1 MQVTFVEND
10 AALSQICGLAARAKY
25 LALDTECIR
34 EKTYYPR
41 PALVQIAV
49 EDEVALIDPTAA
61 ADLAPLRR
69 LLADPEVLK
78 IIHCAQQDFEVLE
91 RIHCPLRA
99 PVFDTQLAAA
109 FVGLGHQTG
118 YKQLVMQCLGAEL
131 EKDCSRSDWL
141 QRPLSE
147 KQKRYAVNDVI
158 HLRPLHETLLG
169 KLRRQQKEL
178 WFAEESERYLQMS
191 GRRGNDDAWR
201 RVGGSGKLRRGA
213 QKRRLELLAE
223 WRDRKARAADLP
235 RRWLLGDDCLIA
247 IALLQTPTAAAI
259 EKLKVCRSRR
269 IGQWAREMETLLAPV
284 RDDDGDGGDGNGGGA
299 AARGGDR
306 AGDAARQ
313 QLMKDLLEL
322 VRETAHNHGIEPA
335 LLATR
340 KQLTQLVRTAR
351 AGTTGGETTGGAR
364 ETTPLLNGWRGR
376 LFAGR
381 IEALLDKP

>member
-91 RIHCPLRA
+91 RINCPLRA

-147 KQKRYAVNDVI
+147 RQKRYAVNDVI

-169 KLRRQQKEL
+169 KLQLQQKEP
-178 WFAEESERYLQMS
+178 WFAEESERHLQLS
-191 GRRGNDDAWR
+191 GRRGGDDAWR
-201 RVGGSGKLRRGA
+201 RVGGSGKLKRGV

-235 RRWLLGDDCLIA
+235 RRWLLRDECLVA
-247 IALLQTPTAAAI
+247 IALLQTPSAAAI
-259 EKLKVCRSRR
+259 EGLAACKSRR
-269 IGQWAREMETLLAPV
+269 IGKWAREMEKLLAPV
-284 RDDDGDGGDGNGGGA
+284 RDDDGGA
-299 AARGGDR
+299 AARGGER
-306 AGDAARQ
+306 AGDGPGSRADGRADDAARQ
-313 QLMKDLLEL
+313 QLLNDLREL
-322 VRETAHNHGIEPA
+322 VHETARNHDIEPA

-340 KQLTQLVRTAR
+340 
-351 AGTTGGETTGGAR
+351 
-364 ETTPLLNGWRGR
+364 
-376 LFAGR
+376 
-381 IEALLDKP
+381 